1 MAKAGLGTKALGVSG
16 FSISLILTPKRSVWA
31 SKTPIIGPLFLRYQH
46 GRAARPHAA
55 YQHGRAARPHAA
67 CTCPI
72 KPENDGSSS
81 HSDDSGWKTT
91 RRENAPAIFKYWLN
105 LLQ

>member
-55 YQHGRAARPHAA
+55 

-91 RRENAPAIFKYWLN
+91 SPKNAPEIFSFNTPPASTPVPKPLDF
-105 LLQ
+105 